1 MQINT
6 DLWEQAGLTEADVP
20 TTWDELRSTAEALKG
35 AGITPIVI
43 GDTRDL
49 MDDFARVLSEADTLL
64 VTEVYSAGEA
74 PIEGADGRAMCR
86 AIRGRAKVEP
96 VFVPQV
102 EQIAASLGGL
112 LRPGDVIAMMGAGSI
127 SGVAHDLAAQLRT
140 LAGQTPGEGA

>member
-1 MQINT
+1 MRIESRQVETFLRKPPGTVRAVVLYGN
-6 DLWEQAGLTEADVP
+6 DDGLIGERAAVLARFGAPLGKRFTRNNL
-20 TTWDELRSTAEALKG
+20 ELLSQVQSAYTGLRRSAK
-35 AGITPIVI
+35 
-43 GDTRDL
+43 
-49 MDDFARVLSEADTLL
+49 
-64 VTEVYSAGEA
+64 
-74 PIEGADGRAMCR
+74 
-86 AIRGRAKVEP
+86 AIRGRGKVEP